1 MVTKKQIKLIKSLA
15 FKKNRIK
22 HQLFIVEGHKIVAEL
37 LDSNYEIVSLFATI
51 DWISNNSVNN
61 VIQVTNSDLSRIS
74 NQKSPNEVL
83 ALVKIKKNQ
92 ILHLDGITLV
102 LDNINDHGNL
112 GTIVRACDWFGVK
125 QIICSRDTVDIYNPK
140 VVQSAMGSLLRIN
153 VSYTDLSDYLRN
165 VSKPIYGA
173 YMHGDNILDMEFP
186 KDLCLIMGNEA
197 HGISTEISQYID
209 YQSSIRNIGNSAESL
224 NVAMA
229 TSIFLYEISN

>member
-102 LDNINDHGNL
+102 LDNINDPGNL

>member
-22 HQLFIVEGHKIVAEL
+22 HLLFIVEGHKIVAEL

-102 LDNINDHGNL
+102 LDNINDPGNL